1 MRTLFAML
9 CAALAAGA
17 AMLLLSST
25 LADAVVA
32 NYRFDSSD
40 AVADLHA
47 AVYMGANFLALLIG
61 WALGWIVSGAG
72 SKA

>member
-9 CAALAAGA
+9 CAAAAAAA
-17 AMLLLSST
+17 AMLLLSPI

-32 NYRFDSSD
+32 SYRFDSSD

-47 AVYMGANFLALLIG
+47 AVYMAANFLALLLG
-61 WALGWIVSGAG
+61 WALGWIIAGAG